1 MKNEIYQLR
10 EIAPQVYQ
18 IEEYGSFCYLI
29 EGSRRA
35 LLIDTGTGFGD
46 LAEFVRTITEKPLS
60 VAATHAHPDHIGGR
74 GNFPL
79 LYLPAKEKK
88 LARFYGSLFMRRL
101 MFGKKAQEKYG
112 KKRKDIRRGKYRT
125 KYSFLCDG
133 DLFELGDKTVYCMET
148 PGHTKGGMIF
158 LLRENKLLFS
168 GDNVCRALWMF
179 LPGSLTVEE
188 WIPGAEKT
196 LALLSEYTAYSGH
209 DLMPLNKELIGKLIA
224 TAKALVSKKRNT
236 LLPRIKVYPENYT
249 DHGILY
255 NTRKV
260 RTKKKVKNKKQNT

>member
-29 EGSRRA
+29 EGSSRA

-74 GNFPL
+74 GNFPV
-79 LYLPAKEKK
+79 LYLPAKDKK

-101 MFGKKAQEKYG
+101 MFGKKSQEKYG

-158 LLRENKLLFS
+158 LLRENKLMFS

-179 LPGSLTVEE
+179 LPGSLTVEG
-188 WIPGAEKT
+188 WIPGAENT

-224 TAKALVSKKRNT
+224 TAKALVSEKRNT
-236 LLPRIKVYPENYT
+236 LLPRVKVYPENYT

>member
-29 EGSRRA
+29 EGSCRA

-74 GNFPL
+74 GNFPV

-101 MFGKKAQEKYG
+101 MFGKKAQEQYG
-112 KKRKDIRRGKYRT
+112 KKWKDIRKGKYRT

-148 PGHTKGGMIF
+148 KGHTKGGMIF

-224 TAKALVSKKRNT
+224 TAKALVSEKRNT
-236 LLPRIKVYPENYT
+236 LLPKIKVYPENYT

-255 NTRKV
+255 NTRKI
-260 RTKKKVKNKKQNT
+260 RTKKKGKSKKQNT